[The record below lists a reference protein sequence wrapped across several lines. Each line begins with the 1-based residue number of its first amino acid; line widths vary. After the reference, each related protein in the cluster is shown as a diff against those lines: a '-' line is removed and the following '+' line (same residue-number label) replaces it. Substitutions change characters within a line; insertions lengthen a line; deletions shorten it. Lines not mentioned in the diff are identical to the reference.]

1 MSLLPSSPTRIPD
14 PHPHLGRLTT
24 LLRRGAGALTMIL
37 LSPVLAGVALLAY
50 SEDYLS
56 GEQERSR
63 RVIFVGQVAGWK
75 PPPDAQ
81 SLASATEVAVQSRR
95 PGRLNAAVQVWASKL
110 NFAATERRFGLPTGL
125 LGALAQ
131 QESSGNAHAVSY
143 AGARGLFQLMPTT
156 AREYHVDPMNPS
168 QSAWAAARKL
178 SGLIRHYGGDLTS
191 ALRAYNWGEGN
202 LDRKGLSLAP
212 MQTLSYAPSVMSRM
226 GDYSGGGIS
235 AQLAAYQPGA

>member
-1 MSLLPSSPTRIPD
+1 MTFVPNSVTRTPT
-14 PHPHLGRLTT
+14 PHSRLHRVSA
-24 LLRRGAGALTMIL
+24 LLRRCAGTLAMIL
-37 LSPVLAGVALLAY
+37 LSPVLAGVGLLAY

-56 GEQERSR
+56 GEQEQSGRI
-63 RVIFVGQVAGWK
+63 IFVGQVAGWK
-75 PPPDAQ
+75 PPPETQ

-110 NFAATERRFGLPTGL
+110 NFIALEHRFGLPTGL

-131 QESSGNAHAVSY
+131 QESSGNARAVSY
-143 AGARGLFQLMPTT
+143 AGVRGLFQLMPTT
-156 AREYHVDPMNPS
+156 AREYHVDPMDPS

-202 LDRKGLSLAP
+202 LDRKGLSFAP
-212 MQTLSYAPSVMSRM
+212 TQTLSYAPSVIAHMS
-226 GDYSGGGIS
+226 DYSGGVVIP
-235 AQLAAYQPGA
+235 QLAAFQPAT

>member
-1 MSLLPSSPTRIPD
+1 MSFTPNTLTQIPVT
-14 PHPHLGRLTT
+14 HSHLIRLSA
-24 LLRRGAGALTMIL
+24 LLRRCAGALTMIL
-37 LSPVLAGVALLAY
+37 LSPILAGVALLAY

-63 RVIFVGQVAGWK
+63 RVIVVGQVAGWK
-75 PPPDAQ
+75 PPPEAQ

-110 NFAATERRFGLPTGL
+110 NFTALEQRFGLPTGL

-131 QESSGNAHAVSY
+131 QESSGNARAVSH
-143 AGARGLFQLMPTT
+143 AGALGLFQLMPTT

-202 LDRKGLSLAP
+202 LDRKGLGLAP
-212 MQTLSYAPSVMSRM
+212 TQTLSYAPSVLSRM
-226 GDYSGGGIS
+226 GDYSGDAVS
-235 AQLAAYQPGA
+235 PQLVAFRPRT

>member
-1 MSLLPSSPTRIPD
+1 MNFIPSRPTRTPAL
-14 PHPHLGRLTT
+14 HPHRGRLRA
-24 LLRRGAGALTMIL
+24 LLRRCAGTIAMIL

-63 RVIFVGQVAGWK
+63 RIIFVGQVAGWK

-81 SLASATEVAVQSRR
+81 RLASATESAVQSRR

-110 NFAATERRFGLPTGL
+110 NFAALERRFGLPTGL

-131 QESSGNAHAVSY
+131 QESSGNARAISY

-156 AREYHVDPMNPS
+156 AKEYHVDPMDPS

-178 SGLIRHYGGDLTS
+178 SGLIRHYGGDLAS

-202 LDRKGLSLAP
+202 LDRKGLSVAP
-212 MQTLSYAPSVMSRM
+212 TQTLSYAPSVMSRM
-226 GDYSGGGIS
+226 GDYSGGVVTP
-235 AQLAAYQPGA
+235 QLVAFQPGS